1 MQALD
6 VTLAWDAAAEVDA
19 NAVANGRR
27 PPLLLRELLCAFD
40 VAAHGTFL
48 QRIPS
53 RLLVRLVAAR
63 RWTAAQALAV
73 ARHYEPDLY
82 VQSLVELAP
91 YAPEALRDWALTE
104 AHAVL
109 DELSD
114 VYQYACAVIQLA
126 RHQPTADSQRAF
138 SDALAAVCDAPDVE
152 LRARTVAALAPYVP
166 EGQRLRAVREAIAD
180 ADAIED
186 NRVRADV
193 ALLLAPYLPEPDR
206 VGALSDILAGESAVW
221 DGCRFDTPPVAQS
234 LAVAQPAFVG
244 PRFAF
249 GSVRY
254 AQAVAMLARQLGEDE
269 RICAVR
275 DALHAAMELDDVVE
289 SAVALAA
296 LAPYLPDA
304 VGLPALGDTLDAASA
319 AAAYADEYVG
329 EATVEVLAP
338 HLPDV
343 LLADAL
349 SLATRNADNERSARA
364 IAALAWR
371 LSDVERERAIR
382 DALAAVSGIRDAGG
396 RAEAIAALLPHLPDS
411 LLADALAASTAADSG
426 LAHARALM
434 ELAPYLEERDCASA
448 LSLALAAAAST
459 DDDVDRATVLMQIAP
474 RLSASLMDDALN
486 VAAMCS
492 GYFRAVALTALASH
506 SADDGRRRML
516 GDAVAAT
523 STLTNPRDLA
533 SAMQALAPHLPDS
546 ERVIAFSTVLVAAA
560 AARTPR
566 ADNQAMAMVAATH
579 RFLEGEWARALST
592 ASAPGSTMTTADSVT
607 RPSAELAS
615 YRTEYDRELAVRGA
629 LDAANNFDDYNRAQA
644 VAALT
649 PYLSEH
655 DRESALRD
663 ALAAISTTYLAYDR
677 EQVVRALAP
686 QLPTA
691 LVPDAVSAAKAINEI
706 ITRAS
711 VLAALAPYLPDDL
724 RAAALSETLAAAS
737 NYRDLRIRARVVAAL
752 APYLSNDDRECALRD
767 VVTAEPMPDPYEQAD
782 AVMALASHLT
792 SDERERALSEMLIA
806 MISKE
811 ARFREATMADLL
823 RRFSDVLSPDALIA
837 ATTIPSL
844 RVQAVAALAP
854 HLSQDE
860 RVDVLNQ
867 VLDESC
873 AIANAVDRARAVA
886 SLAAQLPDASA
897 TKLLARGS
905 GNSKRPLN
913 KDRPR

>member
-426 LAHARALM
+426 CGSS
-434 ELAPYLEERDCASA
+434 EG
-448 LSLALAAAAST
+448 T
-459 DDDVDRATVLMQIAP
+459 
-474 RLSASLMDDALN
+474 
-486 VAAMCS
+486 
-492 GYFRAVALTALASH
+492 AV
-506 SADDGRRRML
+506 R
-516 GDAVAAT
+516 
-523 STLTNPRDLA
+523 RDL
-533 SAMQALAPHLPDS
+533 
-546 ERVIAFSTVLVAAA
+546 TV
-560 AARTPR
+560 
-566 ADNQAMAMVAATH
+566 N
-579 RFLEGEWARALST
+579 
-592 ASAPGSTMTTADSVT
+592 
-607 RPSAELAS
+607 
-615 YRTEYDRELAVRGA
+615 
-629 LDAANNFDDYNRAQA
+629 
-644 VAALT
+644 
-649 PYLSEH
+649 
-655 DRESALRD
+655 
-663 ALAAISTTYLAYDR
+663 
-677 EQVVRALAP
+677 
-686 QLPTA
+686 
-691 LVPDAVSAAKAINEI
+691 
-706 ITRAS
+706 
-711 VLAALAPYLPDDL
+711 
-724 RAAALSETLAAAS
+724 
-737 NYRDLRIRARVVAAL
+737 
-752 APYLSNDDRECALRD
+752 
-767 VVTAEPMPDPYEQAD
+767 
-782 AVMALASHLT
+782 
-792 SDERERALSEMLIA
+792 
-806 MISKE
+806 
-811 ARFREATMADLL
+811 
-823 RRFSDVLSPDALIA
+823 
-837 ATTIPSL
+837 
-844 RVQAVAALAP
+844 
-854 HLSQDE
+854 
-860 RVDVLNQ
+860 
-867 VLDESC
+867 
-873 AIANAVDRARAVA
+873 
-886 SLAAQLPDASA
+886 
-897 TKLLARGS
+897 
-905 GNSKRPLN
+905 PL
-913 KDRPR
+913 